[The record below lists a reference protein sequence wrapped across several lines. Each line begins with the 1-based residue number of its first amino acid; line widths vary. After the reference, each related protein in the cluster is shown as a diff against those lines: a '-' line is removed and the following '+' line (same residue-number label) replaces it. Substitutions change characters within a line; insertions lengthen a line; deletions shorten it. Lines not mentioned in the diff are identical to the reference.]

1 VFQDLFG
8 LNAVRLGSL
17 HKHVEEDF
25 DYFLGDERE
34 GPGEDVHVIGQH
46 ERVLSVVVL
55 LYLDLIVLKAKDGRL
70 VVVDVAVVG
79 RREDRD
85 D

>member
-1 VFQDLFG
+1 VG
-8 LNAVRLGSL
+8 LGSL

-25 DYFLGDERE
+25 DDFLGDEGE

-46 ERVLSVVVL
+46 ERVLRVVVL